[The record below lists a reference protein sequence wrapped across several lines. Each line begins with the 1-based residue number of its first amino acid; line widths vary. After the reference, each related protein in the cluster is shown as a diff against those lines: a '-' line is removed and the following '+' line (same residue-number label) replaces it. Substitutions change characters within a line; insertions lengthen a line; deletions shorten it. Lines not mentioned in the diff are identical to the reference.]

1 MTVYETAINLLSG
14 YEPIGLLSRNK
25 RDGLFYL
32 IKNRIPISIKNQYPE
47 FLFIHMNKTFY
58 FFVKA

>member
-14 YEPIGLLSRNK
+14 YEPIGLFSRNK

-32 IKNRIPISIKNQYPE
+32 IKKQDTDFHKESIS
-47 FLFIHMNKTFY
+47 
-58 FFVKA
+58 